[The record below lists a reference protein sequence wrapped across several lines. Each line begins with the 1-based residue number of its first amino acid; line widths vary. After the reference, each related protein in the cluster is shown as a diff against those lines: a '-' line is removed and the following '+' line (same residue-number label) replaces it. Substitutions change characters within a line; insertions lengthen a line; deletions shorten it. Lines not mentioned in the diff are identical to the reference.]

1 MFKKPQP
8 PIYLLFTRA
17 YVLGGNDSG
26 LSDNAGIYKLLI
38 GALIAG
44 GLAAFLAPRLNKGG
58 GIAPSILKA
67 NWARKNKTIP

>member
-26 LSDNAGIYKLLI
+26 LSDNAGINKLLI

-58 GIAPSILKA
+58 GLPHLF
-67 NWARKNKTIP
+67 